1 VADVRVTQAVINFDE
16 RRGDY
21 DIIWIDINVGQPNER
36 RLQVSVSPTGKSVQ
50 VYVEN
55 EQVFCG

>member
-1 VADVRVTQAVINFDE
+1 MADVKVTRALINVDG

-21 DIIWIDINVGQPNER
+21 DIIWIDINTGQPNQR

-50 VYVEN
+50 VYIEN

>member
-1 VADVRVTQAVINFDE
+1 MAHVQVEHAIVNFDE

-21 DIIWIDINVGQPNER
+21 DIIWIDVNVGKPNGR
-36 RLQVSVSPTGKSVQ
+36 RLQVSVSPTGKSIQ
-50 VYVEN
+50 VYVNN